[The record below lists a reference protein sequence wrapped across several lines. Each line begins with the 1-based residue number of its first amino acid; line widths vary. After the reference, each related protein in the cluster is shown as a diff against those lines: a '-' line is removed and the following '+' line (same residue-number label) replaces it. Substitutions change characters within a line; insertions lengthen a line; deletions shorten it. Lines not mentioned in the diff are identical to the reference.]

1 MKKLLVI
8 INPIAGKGFAPRLLK
23 SAGYSP
29 LHKAFQVEMI
39 VTERSGHARELA
51 TRACLDGFHAV
62 VAAGGDGT
70 VNEVA
75 SVLIG
80 TEVALGI
87 IPAGSGNGFA
97 RQLGYA
103 HNPDKVMHQIANAG
117 TRKIDTLVINGK
129 PGINVSGFGFDG
141 HVAWQFNHS
150 GKRGLSTYTK
160 IAIREL
166 FNFPSILFRLELDG
180 RKLDSQAHMLVVA
193 NSREFGNAAIIAPQA
208 DIADG
213 KADIVLVRR
222 PPIHRVPGLF
232 YHLFRGTLK
241 NNPDVQYHRCSV
253 LKGRMDR
260 PVHYHIDGEAMAPTR
275 DIHIEV
281 KPASLTILQPDPH
294 LP

>member
-23 SAGYSP
+23 SAGVNP
-29 LHKAFQVEMI
+29 LHKVYAVEMV
-39 VTERSGHARELA
+39 VTEKSGHARELA
-51 TRACLDGFHAV
+51 IRACRDGFHAV

-75 SVLIG
+75 SGLIG

-103 HNPDKVMHQIANAG
+103 HNPDKVMNQIANAG
-117 TRKIDTLVINGK
+117 TRKIDTLLINGK

-150 GKRGLSTYTK
+150 GKRGLSTYTR

-166 FNFPSILFRLELDG
+166 FNFPSIHFDLDLDG
-180 RKLDSQAHMLVVA
+180 KKMDSEAHMLVVA
-193 NSREFGNAAIIAPQA
+193 NSREFGNAAIIAPLA
-208 DIADG
+208 DISDG
-213 KADIVLVRR
+213 KVDIVLVKR
-222 PPIHRVPGLF
+222 PPVHRVPGLF
-232 YHLFRGTLK
+232 FHLFRGTLK
-241 NNPDVQYHRCSV
+241 NNLDVQFHTCFV
-253 LKGRMDR
+253 LKGKTDR
-260 PVHYHIDGEAMAPTR
+260 PVHYHVDGEAMEPTT
-275 DIHIEV
+275 DIQIEV
-281 KPASLTILQPDPH
+281 KPASLTILQPDPQ